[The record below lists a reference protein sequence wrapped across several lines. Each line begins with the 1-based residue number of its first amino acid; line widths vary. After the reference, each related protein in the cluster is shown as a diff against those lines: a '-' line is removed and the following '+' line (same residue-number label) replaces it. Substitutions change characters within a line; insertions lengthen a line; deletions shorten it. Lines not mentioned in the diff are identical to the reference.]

1 MGLEHKFFIT
11 SASRHI
17 ACGPKADNISQQSQP
32 IIVFWGTSESAN
44 RLFFKVI
51 LQYHSTFT
59 IMELYTVASI

>member
-44 RLFFKVI
+44 RLFFKVTPI
-51 LQYHSTFT
+51 QFH
-59 IMELYTVASI
+59 IHDNGIVH